1 MRVYTRVSGSLA
13 GVLFRINTDG
23 NYSLMLTN
31 GRWIESGWWNEDL
44 TDSEVFKLIGNNF
57 KLKR

>member
-1 MRVYTRVSGSLA
+1 MKVYKRVRGGLA
-13 GVLFRINTDG
+13 GVLFSVNNYG
-23 NYSLMLTN
+23 NNSLMLIN

-44 TDSEVFKLIGNNF
+44 INAKCFKLVGNNF